1 MTHLVHCRY
10 LTSEPVTQTNLPIGR
25 DFTITYFMMAET
37 HRRIRMQTGPGTWY
51 AYYVAL
57 C

>member
-51 AYYVAL
+51 VCYVAL